1 MIVVMSPS
9 ATKANVAA
17 VRRTIE
23 AHGLEAFVSV
33 GQERTVVGVVGTDV
47 DTVANIGSLEGVE
60 QVIRVTQPYKLA
72 SLEHHRERTRVVVGG
87 VPIGQED
94 ELVAIAGPCSVESR
108 EMLLDTARWVRHE
121 GARVLRGGAFKPRT
135 SPYTFQGLGRPALE
149 MLAEARAETGL
160 PVVSEVTDAAEVE
173 LMERFVDLLQVG
185 SRNMHNFVLLRAVGR
200 SSRPVL
206 LKRGFGAT
214 IEEWLMAA
222 EYVLSSGNSN
232 VILCERGIRTF
243 ETATRNTLD
252 LSAVPLLRRHTHLPI
267 AVDPS
272 HGTGQRDLVTPMA
285 LAAAAAGADA
295 LLVEV
300 HPDPPNA
307 RSDGP
312 QSLSFAEFGALMD
325 ELRRLQF
332 VRNGMRARER
342 APDSTA
348 VAADAPTTGPDSTA
362 PGRRAPTAVRALRGR
377 IDDLD
382 QRIATLLQER
392 AAIALEV
399 QEVRGLERHGHDV
412 ARERELLEQAA
423 RAGSGPLEPEE
434 LTAIFGAI
442 LRASRAAQRRR
453 AEVHVLGRREP

>member
-9 ATKANVAA
+9 ATKADVSA
-17 VRRTIE
+17 VQRTIE

-33 GQERTVVGVVGTDV
+33 GQERTVVGVVGTDIER
-47 DTVANIGSLEGVE
+47 VANIASLPGVE

-72 SLEHHRERTRVVVGG
+72 SVEHHRERTRVVVGG
-87 VPIGQED
+87 VEIGQGN

-108 EMLLDTARWVRHE
+108 EMLLETARWVRHE
-121 GARVLRGGAFKPRT
+121 GARALRGGAFKPRT
-135 SPYTFQGLGRPALE
+135 SPYTFQGLGVPALE
-149 MLAEARAETGL
+149 MLAEARSETGL
-160 PVVSEVTDAAEVE
+160 PVVSEVVDAADLEA
-173 LMERFVDLLQVG
+173 MERHVDLLQVG
-185 SRNMHNFVLLRAVGR
+185 SRNMHNFSLLRAVGK

-222 EYVLSSGNSN
+222 EYVLSSGNSD

-295 LLVEV
+295 LLIEV

-312 QSLSFAEFGALMD
+312 QSLDFAEFGALMD

-332 VRNGMRARER
+332 VRNG
-342 APDSTA
+342 
-348 VAADAPTTGPDSTA
+348 AAAGDGAAAGSPDAPASVAPA
-362 PGRRAPTAVRALRGR
+362 PGTPVGKLRGR

-382 QRIATLLQER
+382 RRIATLLQER
-392 AAIALEV
+392 AAVALEV
-399 QEVRGLERHGHDV
+399 QEVRGLDRHGHDV

-423 RAGSGPLEPEE
+423 QASTGPLEPEE
-434 LTAIFGAI
+434 LTAIFGAV
-442 LRASRAAQRRR
+442 LRASRSAQRRR
-453 AEVHVLGRREP
+453 AEAHLRERHEP

>member
-9 ATKANVAA
+9 ATQADVTA
-17 VRRTIE
+17 VRKTIE

-33 GQERTVVGVVGTDV
+33 GQERTVVGVVGTDIER
-47 DTVANIGSLEGVE
+47 VANIASLAGVE

-72 SLEHHRERTRVVVGG
+72 SVEHHRERTRVVAGG
-87 VPIGQED
+87 VPIGQGS

-108 EMLLDTARWVRHE
+108 EMVLDTARWVRHE
-121 GARVLRGGAFKPRT
+121 GARMLRGGAFKPRT

-160 PVVSEVTDAAEVE
+160 PVVSEVVDTAELE
-173 LMERFVDLLQVG
+173 DMERHVDVLQVG

-222 EYVLSSGNSN
+222 EYVLSSGNSD

-295 LLVEV
+295 LLIEV

-312 QSLSFAEFGALMD
+312 QSLDFAEFGALMD

-332 VRNGMRARER
+332 VRNG
-342 APDSTA
+342 
-348 VAADAPTTGPDSTA
+348 AAAGNGTA
-362 PGRRAPTAVRALRGR
+362 PASDGAGSEAQPPGAPIRQLRGR

-392 AAIALEV
+392 AAVALEV
-399 QEVRGLERHGHDV
+399 QEVRGLDRHGHDV
-412 ARERELLEQAA
+412 ARERELLEHAA
-423 RAGSGPLEPEE
+423 RASTGPLEPEE

-442 LRASRAAQRRR
+442 LRASRSAQRRR
-453 AEVHVLGRREP
+453 SEAHVRARHEE